1 MFVGI
6 DANILSYQPEKRA
19 KRESLWQSQS
29 FVKAG
34 GALVVCVPRVC
45 DPWSLG
51 EGGGGGY
58 NFS

>member
-34 GALVVCVPRVC
+34 GALVVCVPRLC

-51 EGGGGGY
+51 GGL
-58 NFS
+58 